1 MLYGEYFRHGLSKTS
16 EYRIHKGMMDR
27 CYNKNSISYKYYG
40 GRGIKVSTKWKNF
53 GNFIEDMGLRPSP
66 NHSIDRINNDKGYSV
81 DNCRWATHKEQAN
94 NKRVKPM
101 MKKKPTT
108 LFSIQITKDDKQ
120 KFEEIAMYRGQTKAG
135 VLRQWIRN
143 SHKQTIGE
151 KA

>member
-1 MLYGEYFRHGLSKTS
+1 
-16 EYRIHKGMMDR
+16 
-27 CYNKNSISYKYYG
+27 
-40 GRGIKVSTKWKNF
+40 
-53 GNFIEDMGLRPSP
+53 
-66 NHSIDRINNDKGYSV
+66 
-81 DNCRWATHKEQAN
+81 
-94 NKRVKPM
+94 